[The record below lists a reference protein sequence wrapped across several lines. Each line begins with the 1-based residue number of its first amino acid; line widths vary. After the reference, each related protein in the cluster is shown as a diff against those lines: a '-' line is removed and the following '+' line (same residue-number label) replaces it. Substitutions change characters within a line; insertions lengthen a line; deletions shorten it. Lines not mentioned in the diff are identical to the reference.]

1 MFWQLTSIVFPI
13 FAIVLVGYLYGRKH
27 LPDMA
32 AANKL
37 NIDIFV
43 PALIF
48 DVLTARNFNLGEY
61 QMLTI
66 AGIGVVLG
74 SVLLAWPVAR
84 LMGYENKTFIPPMM
98 FNNSGNMGLPLML
111 FAFGEQALAAAVVL
125 FIIENTLHFSV
136 GMKILD
142 NRASLLDMLK
152 IPLILATIGGLVF
165 SFMQIPVP
173 ELIALPIKMLGQI
186 CIPLM
191 LFALGVRLI
200 HIDWQDWKTGLIGA
214 IVCPVSGLIIAIPI
228 GYLLNLSSQQY
239 AMLIVFGALPPAVL
253 NYMVAEKYQQQPQLV
268 ASIVMLGNL
277 AAIVIIPAT
286 LAFVL

>member
-152 IPLILATIGGLVF
+152 IPLILATIGGLIF